1 MDSVAFTVPGKPR
14 GKQRH
19 ATNRFTGR
27 NFTPKQTVAKE
38 REIAQL
44 YRLAARGVP
53 LMTGT
58 VRLKVE
64 AVFAVPKS
72 WATVMREAALEQM
85 LTYTGKPDA
94 DNILKLVMDALNGVA
109 WVDDSQVHPEKPIRR
124 YGEPERVEVWLE
136 HVQAADGLKSPAER
150 RREKK
155 VASGMVT
162 PKSSKRRAKRNLSA
176 SKLLAIG
183 RRIR

>member
-1 MDSVAFTVPGKPR
+1 LDTVEFTVPGKPR

-27 NFTPKQTVAKE
+27 NFTPKQTVMKE
-38 REIAQL
+38 REVAQL

-58 VRLKVE
+58 VRIWVE

-72 WATVMREAALEQM
+72 WATVMREAALEG
-85 LTYTGKPDA
+85 LLSYTGKPDA

-124 YGEPERVEVWLE
+124 YGEPERVEVRLE
-136 HVQAADGLKSPAER
+136 HVQAAGGVKSPAER

-155 VASGMVT
+155 VASGMVGRKT
-162 PKSSKRRAKRNLSA
+162 AKRRVARNSSA
-176 SKLLAIG
+176 SELLAIG
-183 RRIR
+183 RRLR